1 MRKVF
6 RMTKH
11 NRRFRQIHLRAWRD
25 FRGLSQETLAA
36 RVNSTAATISRLE
49 NGRQPYTQPL
59 LEALA
64 EALDCNPA
72 DIIMRPPG
80 ASTSLDRAIEGLSD
94 AQRRQAEAIIRAL
107 KQADSAA

>member
-1 MRKVF
+1 MF

-25 FRGLSQETLAA
+25 FRGLSQEALAA
-36 RVNSTAATISRLE
+36 RVDSTAATISRLE
-49 NGRQPYTQPL
+49 NGHQPYTQPL

-64 EALDCNPA
+64 EALACSPA
-72 DIIMRPPG
+72 DIIMKPPG
-80 ASTSLDRAIEGLSD
+80 ASNGLDKAIEGLSD
-94 AQRRQAEAIIRAL
+94 PQRRQAEAIIRAL

>member
-1 MRKVF
+1 
-6 RMTKH
+6 MTKH
-11 NRRFRQIHLRAWRD
+11 NRRFREIHLRAWRD
-25 FRGLSQETLAA
+25 FRGLSQESLAA

-49 NGRQPYTQPL
+49 NGHQPYTQPL

-64 EALDCNPA
+64 EALSCTPA

-80 ASTSLDRAIEGLSD
+80 AASGLDRVIEGLTD

-107 KQADSAA
+107 KQADPAA